1 MWSFTKAQSEPGE
14 GSYQKQDGYYRW
26 RYFLALVCFLLY
38 FRDLGLPC
46 TSFAF
51 RGPQWGRL
59 LLGGIL
65 FIPPLVFCLFVL
77 TQTKFSLFPQ
87 PISLSAG
94 HLISSPKPNV
104 FLHSLLSKLSSSIFI
119 FCWSFVFPFAFTVC
133 LYFFPPSHLS
143 PTV

>member
-1 MWSFTKAQSEPGE
+1 MRDRIRNRTGITDGGISWLWFASCSTSET
-14 GSYQKQDGYYRW
+14 
-26 RYFLALVCFLLY
+26 LVCLVH
-38 FRDLGLPC
+38 
-46 TSFAF
+46 
-51 RGPQWGRL
+51 L
-59 LLGGIL
+59 LLSVDLNGVGCCWEG
-65 FIPPLVFCLFVL
+65 FYSFPPLFFVCLFVL